1 MVYPLV
7 FVAIWAFLFWKC
19 RYGFAEMDEAFYL
32 TIPMRILQGDALF
45 VHEWNLSQLSSFLLT
60 PLVWFYSITHQGTEG
75 ILLWFRYAY
84 TFFWGVTALFLAIRL
99 WKKSAIGA
107 GFASLIFL
115 IYAPLGIMALSYNTI
130 GLLLMCCSTVI
141 LSTND
146 DNKRLWYFLSGL
158 CFAGSVLCQPYVIA
172 IYVLA
177 VLLAALL
184 NQNQKIR
191 DFYNGC
197 SPLWILGWF
206 TAGAA
211 SLAILFLGFLFSRA
225 SLQDIIRSFPGL
237 FMDPEHQNAIL
248 SEKLK
253 SFFISFL
260 ESCGHFYVFAVASLA
275 LILLRAFWRKGRKL
289 WFSLMCLVTIDLL
302 WKVFIEINY
311 INRVMFPL
319 SFMGLYCGIFASS
332 KDEKRVFW
340 LAFIPGVL
348 YSFCCHYGS
357 NQLHYS
363 IFSSL
368 TVSSIPSAVLI
379 CQELQN
385 MRDEDGKD
393 EWDALA
399 VCMVGVLLLSQ
410 IGIEVKARYDRVYW
424 EDGMSILTDLAT
436 EGPQKGIICSEGKWT
451 NYMDLMSDTEKIRE
465 SDAESALIL
474 SKNVWLTL
482 WINKPVAAY
491 SAWIS
496 VDDSYL
502 KESLDYYLV
511 PRLELYY
518 QNCPEKIPDI
528 IFVEDN
534 YDSMLPFCE
543 SMGFELEQTEHGH
556 YILTTG

>member
-1 MVYPLV
+1 
-7 FVAIWAFLFWKC
+7 
-19 RYGFAEMDEAFYL
+19 
-32 TIPMRILQGDALF
+32 
-45 VHEWNLSQLSSFLLT
+45 
-60 PLVWFYSITHQGTEG
+60 
-75 ILLWFRYAY
+75 
-84 TFFWGVTALFLAIRL
+84 
-99 WKKSAIGA
+99 
-107 GFASLIFL
+107 
-115 IYAPLGIMALSYNTI
+115 
-130 GLLLMCCSTVI
+130 
-141 LSTND
+141 
-146 DNKRLWYFLSGL
+146 
-158 CFAGSVLCQPYVIA
+158 
-172 IYVLA
+172 
-177 VLLAALL
+177 
-184 NQNQKIR
+184 
-191 DFYNGC
+191 
-197 SPLWILGWF
+197 
-206 TAGAA
+206 
-211 SLAILFLGFLFSRA
+211 
-225 SLQDIIRSFPGL
+225 
-237 FMDPEHQNAIL
+237 
-248 SEKLK
+248 
-253 SFFISFL
+253 
-260 ESCGHFYVFAVASLA
+260 
-275 LILLRAFWRKGRKL
+275 
-289 WFSLMCLVTIDLL
+289 
-302 WKVFIEINY
+302 
-311 INRVMFPL
+311 
-319 SFMGLYCGIFASS
+319 
-332 KDEKRVFW
+332 
-340 LAFIPGVL
+340 
-348 YSFCCHYGS
+348 
-357 NQLHYS
+357 
-363 IFSSL
+363 
-368 TVSSIPSAVLI
+368 
-379 CQELQN
+379 

-436 EGPQKGIICSEGKWT
+436 GGPQKGIICSEGKWT